1 MMMLSAALRAYVC
14 AEPIDMRKSI
24 DALAQ
29 LVGPLFN
36 ADAFSGQLYV
46 FVGRRRDKVKL
57 LLWDRTG
64 FWLLYKRLERGR
76 FPRPAELASRGLSM
90 AELTAW
96 LEDID
101 LSRVKRLAPV
111 EATRVA

>member
-1 MMMLSAALRAYVC
+1 MIFSAAVRAYVC

-24 DALAQ
+24 DGLAMLVEPLIGMNAL
-29 LVGPLFN
+29 
-36 ADAFSGQLYV
+36 SGHV
-46 FVGRRRDKVKL
+46 FVFVSKRRNKVKL
-57 LLWDRTG
+57 LVWDRNG

-76 FPRPAELASRGLSM
+76 FATPGELSRQGISV

-96 LEDID
+96 LEGID
-101 LSRVKRLAPV
+101 LSKAKRLAAV